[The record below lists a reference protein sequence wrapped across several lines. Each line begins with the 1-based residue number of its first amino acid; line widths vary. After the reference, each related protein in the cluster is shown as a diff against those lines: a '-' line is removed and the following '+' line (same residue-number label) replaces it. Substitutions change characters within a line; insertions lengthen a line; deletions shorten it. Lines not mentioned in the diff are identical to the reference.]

1 MISSNDFRNGVTIE
15 LDGVLYQ
22 VIEFQHVKPGK
33 GSAFVRTKLKNLQT
47 GGVVDRTFNAGERVP
62 AARVEKREMQYLYK
76 SGDDYTFMDTET
88 YEQMS
93 LKAADIGDG
102 VKFLKEN
109 MLCSVILFKGAS
121 IGVDLPNSVELQIV
135 ETDPGFKGDTAAG
148 GNKPA
153 KLETGAV
160 VKVPLFVEN
169 GEMISVDTRTGQY
182 LGRA

>member
-1 MISSNDFRNGVTIE
+1 MISTNDFRNGVTIE

-62 AARVEKREMQYLYK
+62 LARVERREMQYLYQ
-76 SGDDYTFMDTET
+76 SGNEYTFMDTET
-88 YEQMS
+88 YEQFT
-93 LKAADIGDG
+93 LNQDDVGEA

-109 MLCSVILFKGAS
+109 LTVYLVLHNGSP
-121 IGVDLPNSVELQIV
+121 IGVELPNSVDLKVV
-135 ETDPGFKGDTAAG
+135 ETEPGFKGDTATG
-148 GNKPA
+148 GSKPA

-160 VKVPLFVEN
+160 VKVPLFIET
-169 GEMISVDTRTGQY
+169 GDIISVDTRTGQY
-182 LGRA
+182 IGRA